1 MLELWDMYTY
11 AIIPV
16 FMSQIVHN
24 KVLVWGGRIVCFGL
38 GFQLTSPG
46 QEGSE

>member
-24 KVLVWGGRIVCFGL
+24 KVLVWGGTDCLFWFG
-38 GFQLTSPG
+38 FSTN
-46 QEGSE
+46 